1 MKKIKKIKNIIC
13 FGIGLFFLLGAVVM
27 ITRDITATIFFGI
40 VAIIFLF
47 LGRGLFLDIIN
58 NLKINRLENELNLT
72 KLNAENELNKQKIE
86 LQKDLE
92 LKKLE
97 LERQKIINQLQLENQ
112 KQLSANKELINIE
125 NLPDG
130 YAFEEYTANLLK
142 KLNYTNVSV
151 TSSSNDYGID
161 VLAEKDGIKY
171 AIQCKLYSQP
181 VGNKAVQEAFSGKN
195 YYNCHIAVVL
205 TNNTF
210 TENAKKLAQ
219 SNGVLLWDKDVLQK
233 MIEETSVKTN

>member
-1 MKKIKKIKNIIC
+1 MELLKKIKDIVLTCI
-13 FGIGLFFLLGAVVM
+13 GIFSLIGAIVM
-27 ITRDITATIFFGI
+27 ISEDITATIVFGLISIFCFF
-40 VAIIFLF
+40 FSKNLF
-47 LGRGLFLDIIN
+47 INSIN
-58 NLKINRLENELNLT
+58 NFKKERELKSIQSDADFEVKKKKFEIEKDFAIQRMEIEKQKFLNKSRLEAQKQHSITNEL
-72 KLNAENELNKQKIE
+72 A
-86 LQKDLE
+86 
-92 LKKLE
+92 
-97 LERQKIINQLQLENQ
+97 
-112 KQLSANKELINIE
+112 SIE

-161 VLAEKDGIKY
+161 VLAEKNGIKY

-195 YYNCHIAVVL
+195 FYNCHIAVVL

-210 TENAKKLAQ
+210 TENAKNLAK
-219 SNGVLLWDKDVLQK
+219 SNGVLLWDKDILQK
-233 MIEETSVKTN
+233 MIEEASMKAN